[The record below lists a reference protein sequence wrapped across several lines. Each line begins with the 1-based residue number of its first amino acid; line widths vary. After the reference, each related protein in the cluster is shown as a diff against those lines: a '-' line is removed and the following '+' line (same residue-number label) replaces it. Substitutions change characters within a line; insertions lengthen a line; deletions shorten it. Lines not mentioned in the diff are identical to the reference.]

1 MNTPN
6 NSLTN
11 SSVSSELALT
21 KAAASLVSVVE
32 MIERAGGTRQVAPKP
47 LVPRRGYSRTEAA
60 QYVGISETMFD
71 SMVKSGDM
79 PKPMRIGKR
88 TIWDVQALDA
98 AFDALAAV
106 GNENPWDD

>member
-6 NSLTN
+6 NFPASN
-11 SSVSSELALT
+11 NVSSELALT

-32 MIERAGGTRQVAPKP
+32 LIERVGSTRQVAPKP
-47 LVPRRGYSRTEAA
+47 LVPRRGYSRSEAA

-79 PKPMRIGKR
+79 PKPVRIGKR

-98 AFDALAAV
+98 AFNHLAAAD
-106 GNENPWDD
+106 NANPWDE